1 MLVDCQLGMKYK
13 EIIDNKRTD
22 SVSVKEK
29 DEAWHQL
36 ASEFSAANVS
46 LASRDWKQLKHVGL
60 FDG

>member
-1 MLVDCQLGMKYK
+1 MDA
-13 EIIDNKRTD
+13 
-22 SVSVKEK
+22 VSVKEK